1 MFYTVFW
8 DPYHVWIRELVCRI
22 QIRIIALKIMNFI
35 KRKASP
41 PMFINFGD
49 FWPTSEPLSAVLAT
63 NVLPWTHSTILVK
76 YVWIVCYKRK
86 NDFLRSFLQ
95 FLAKI
100 VIDVCTS
107 VSFFSATKLS
117 KWRNWI
123 YAILNFTI
131 VQSCIYIFQI
141 IMQILTITIYLYN
154 PLSTDFG
161 KFRDF
166 FTQSAGSCWRCPCT
180 RRSAAAWRTGR
191 SRWRRRR
198 GPAWSGPQWWWS
210 SRWRWTRSRSF
221 GQCSGYPL
229 IRK

>member
-1 MFYTVFW
+1 MGRAGLGPPNSTVKYFCSE
-8 DPYHVWIRELVCRI
+8 VSTCAFLV
-22 QIRIIALKIMNFI
+22 ALSNWSRVTKIMAP
-35 KRKASP
+35 RQP
-41 PMFINFGD
+41 PPPPPIIIDFGD

-63 NVLPWTHSTILVK
+63 NVLPWTHSTILVQ

-131 VQSCIYIFQI
+131 VQSCIYIFQF
-141 IMQILTITIYLYN
+141 IMQI
-154 PLSTDFG
+154 
-161 KFRDF
+161 
-166 FTQSAGSCWRCPCT
+166 
-180 RRSAAAWRTGR
+180 
-191 SRWRRRR
+191 
-198 GPAWSGPQWWWS
+198 
-210 SRWRWTRSRSF
+210 
-221 GQCSGYPL
+221 
-229 IRK
+229 